1 MLLDIR
7 EFNDLS
13 EEEFNK
19 LVEFSNNQTNLK
31 ERYVVACQIISNLT
45 NELNPDVEEH
55 DESVDLTICKLLMD
69 GLIEV
74 EPISRILH

>member
-1 MLLDIR
+1 MLLGIE

-13 EEEFNK
+13 EEEFNR
-19 LVEFSNNQTNLK
+19 LVEFSNNQENLK

-45 NELNPDVEEH
+45 AELDPNTGD

-74 EPISRILH
+74 EPMSRKLH

>member
-7 EFNDLS
+7 EFNNLS

-19 LVEFSNNQTNLK
+19 LVEFSNNKTNLK

-45 NELNPDVEEH
+45 NELDPDVEEH

-69 GLIEV
+69 GLVEV

>member
-7 EFNDLS
+7 EFNNLS

-45 NELNPDVEEH
+45 NELDPDVEEH

>member
-7 EFNDLS
+7 EFNNLS

-19 LVEFSNNQTNLK
+19 LVEFSNNQKNLK

-45 NELNPDVEEH
+45 NELDPDVEEH

-69 GLIEV
+69 GLVEV

>member
-45 NELNPDVEEH
+45 NELDPDVEEH

>member
-1 MLLDIR
+1 MLLDIKQ
-7 EFNDLS
+7 FNDLT

-19 LVEFSNNQTNLK
+19 LVEFSNNQDNLQ
-31 ERYVVACQIISNLT
+31 ERYIVACQIISNLT
-45 NELNPDVEEH
+45 DEIDPDFGA

>member
-1 MLLDIR
+1 MLLGIE

-13 EEEFNK
+13 EEEFNR
-19 LVEFSNNQTNLK
+19 LVEFSNNQENLK

-45 NELNPDVEEH
+45 AELDTNAGD

-74 EPISRILH
+74 EPMSRKLH

>member
-13 EEEFNK
+13 DEEFNK
-19 LVEFSNNQTNLK
+19 LVEFSNNQKNLK

-45 NELNPDVEEH
+45 NELDPDVEEH

>member
-19 LVEFSNNQTNLK
+19 LVEFSNNKTNLK

-45 NELNPDVEEH
+45 NELDPDVEEH

-69 GLIEV
+69 VLIEV

>member
-19 LVEFSNNQTNLK
+19 LVEFSNNKTNLK

-45 NELNPDVEEH
+45 NELDPDVEEH

-69 GLIEV
+69 GLVEV

>member
-19 LVEFSNNQTNLK
+19 LVEFSNNKTNLK

-45 NELNPDVEEH
+45 NELDPDVEEH

>member
-1 MLLDIR
+1 MLLGIE

-13 EEEFNK
+13 EEEFNR
-19 LVEFSNNQTNLK
+19 LVEFSNNQENLK

-45 NELNPDVEEH
+45 AELDTNAGD

-74 EPISRILH
+74 EPMSRILH

>member
-1 MLLDIR
+1 MLLDIKQ
-7 EFNDLS
+7 FNDLS
-13 EEEFNK
+13 EDEFNR
-19 LVEFSNNQTNLK
+19 LVEFSNNQENLK

-45 NELNPDVEEH
+45 NELDPDVEDN